1 MEYTSAEGEKA
12 KKRYDNAIAL
22 VASGDYIKAFEI
34 FDDVISVFP
43 EEHRNSFHIRVQQ
56 ANIFLLLVDKALS
69 KDVEITYFLGAIG
82 CVSEDV
88 RVTLLRTRLLRTLG
102 MALDSV
108 FYFKKCIR
116 SGKQGLAA
124 AEAKN
129 KTEIERLI
137 KEAEL
142 MIDESKTSPTIAH
155 YWPKFSDSE
164 DSQEPRC
171 EDRVG
176 DELRSYWMGLD
187 VKIKR
192 DFMKVSVEK
201 LRSFVK
207 GVHTKVGVDV
217 LKNVLD
223 VAREH
228 KKWRVWVCRTKCD
241 KVCSSAEECRT
252 HLEQKHAAVFKP
264 SSEED
269 VVMRIGINWA
279 KKIQVGPWE
288 PVRTVA
294 AVEMI
299 KAELE
304 YVKGFTSTSR
314 KKGWSS
320 EWPVAADEERSGLL
334 MEIKLLL
341 VSLCNHQILSCS
353 IRDWVMSFPVKHLR
367 KLGVSEESIN
377 DCRLVESPQSICF
390 LGRDELK
397 QIRGFLKKIK
407 CERHDGTDH
416 VGRAVDSLLDRIRI
430 KENIDIDV
438 DAQFSLLLLDKRL
451 LKSNNAPFDDDREI
465 KFIDKPDSHYD
476 EAQVK
481 GDDIISWLGDRSS
494 VDRSFPGP
502 IRKHNLVIWVAVLRA
517 LQFTCKTLGT
527 KYAKKKQ
534 VLDYEAALTAVENL
548 CMSEDER
555 NSYASLL
562 CDRFEDRVHENPL
575 TAKLFLCAVRDVFE
589 GGLHLTFD
597 IPDLEDCL
605 NLIRE
610 RSKSLSNDTVLKSI
624 KLQKSAVTEKV
635 LLIDARILLID
646 NSRIRLLNNLTS
658 LSAFDNRSYML
669 YFLKPFLLSDI
680 GCKLK
685 ADLLLKEETKSQTK
699 NKTKT
704 KSTKMPKPDAAEAD
718 HLFKE
723 DNKSHGKKKKTSTSM
738 STPVDKLEHK
748 PSVDLEPGG
757 TSQSPKTMEPED
769 TLTTEK
775 GPLEISSTNDIQEEA
790 TKVNTGD
797 MQNMPGENSVSGNL
811 ESALGGAA
819 TRYNSALDMTLK
831 ALMNINVLKED
842 LKRNK
847 QPFHGNLEEEQV
859 LPALQSLFTAVVSEE
874 IKTEG
879 VYCLILRDLLVSLEQ
894 VNSMSSSAA
903 EVLVT
908 ILESW
913 HCWKNSERE
922 SLVDRL
928 FTLEENE
935 RMSCRKCRRMPNYP
949 EQCYYGI
956 VMASDSIRDFKCAF
970 RKMKFVDILKVLRM
984 EYKML
989 CDIKSGG
996 CGTENFVH
1004 HLITKCP
1011 PIFII
1016 VLEWEKSETEKEI
1029 SETTKALEWEID
1041 ISRLYEGLEPN
1052 TNYRLVSMVGYG
1064 DEEREHICMAYEK
1077 NRWVNLGRESLAGE
1091 ADIVNICGGADAI
1104 GCWQQL
1110 EECGQILWRKE
1121 GCVSEYTPLLE
1132 FCARLFHLLA
1142 RSLGS
1147 ALYYK
1152 KTLRRAKHELSLS
1165 SVPQPDDNKVRDE
1178 FSLEN
1183 VTKEAEFMIAESK
1196 IMVRSWFPRDGLSQI
1211 RSIRKYAPPPEVCD
1225 SKKGEDR
1232 VGGELRSY
1240 WMGLDVKVKRD
1251 FMKVSVER
1259 VRRFVKGVHKSKGVD
1274 VLKHVMAIAREH
1286 KKWRVWVC
1294 RTKCDKVCFSAE
1306 ECRTHL
1312 EEKHA
1317 ANMEKDVVMR
1327 IGINWA
1333 YKIQHGRWE
1342 PVDTVAAVEMIKTQL
1357 EDVEAFTTKSRKKG
1371 WSDQWPLATAD
1382 EGRSDL
1388 LKEVKLL
1395 LVSLCEHQILSCS
1408 IRDWVMSFPV
1418 KHLKKLEVS
1427 EESLKDCRI
1436 VETPQS
1442 ICFLEREELKQ
1453 IRGFLKK
1460 IKCER
1465 HDGTDLVGRAVDSLL
1480 DRIRIKE
1487 SIEFNEK
1494 FSLLLLDKILLK
1506 SNNALSDDDDYE
1518 GKIKLIKDPDVHYAK
1533 AQAQGDD
1540 IISWLGDHSSVDKSF
1555 PVPIREH
1562 NLVIWVAVLR
1572 ALQYTCKTL
1581 GTKYAKKEHVL
1592 EYEAALLVVENL
1604 CDERRKTVQEN
1615 QWNSYASLLCDRF
1628 EDRVH
1633 ENPLTAKLF
1642 LCAVRD
1648 VFEGGLHLTFDIADL
1663 EDCMNLIRERSKSL
1677 SNDKVLKSIELLK
1690 SMVTE
1695 KVLRIDA
1702 KILLT
1707 DNSRI
1712 RLLDK
1717 LTRLSAYDNRSYML
1731 YFLKPFLLVS
1741 LKLYLYIC
1749 RLIWCLI
1756 CFLYIFM

>member
-269 VVMRIGINWA
+269 VVMRIGVNWA
-279 KKIQVGPWE
+279 KKIQGGTWE
-288 PVRTVA
+288 P
-294 AVEMI
+294 
-299 KAELE
+299 
-304 YVKGFTSTSR
+304 
-314 KKGWSS
+314 
-320 EWPVAADEERSGLL
+320 
-334 MEIKLLL
+334 
-341 VSLCNHQILSCS
+341 
-353 IRDWVMSFPVKHLR
+353 
-367 KLGVSEESIN
+367 
-377 DCRLVESPQSICF
+377 
-390 LGRDELK
+390 
-397 QIRGFLKKIK
+397 
-407 CERHDGTDH
+407 
-416 VGRAVDSLLDRIRI
+416 
-430 KENIDIDV
+430 
-438 DAQFSLLLLDKRL
+438 
-451 LKSNNAPFDDDREI
+451 
-465 KFIDKPDSHYD
+465 
-476 EAQVK
+476 
-481 GDDIISWLGDRSS
+481 
-494 VDRSFPGP
+494 
-502 IRKHNLVIWVAVLRA
+502 
-517 LQFTCKTLGT
+517 
-527 KYAKKKQ
+527 
-534 VLDYEAALTAVENL
+534 
-548 CMSEDER
+548 
-555 NSYASLL
+555 
-562 CDRFEDRVHENPL
+562 
-575 TAKLFLCAVRDVFE
+575 
-589 GGLHLTFD
+589 
-597 IPDLEDCL
+597 
-605 NLIRE
+605 
-610 RSKSLSNDTVLKSI
+610 
-624 KLQKSAVTEKV
+624 
-635 LLIDARILLID
+635 
-646 NSRIRLLNNLTS
+646 
-658 LSAFDNRSYML
+658 
-669 YFLKPFLLSDI
+669 
-680 GCKLK
+680 
-685 ADLLLKEETKSQTK
+685 
-699 NKTKT
+699 
-704 KSTKMPKPDAAEAD
+704 
-718 HLFKE
+718 
-723 DNKSHGKKKKTSTSM
+723 
-738 STPVDKLEHK
+738 
-748 PSVDLEPGG
+748 
-757 TSQSPKTMEPED
+757 
-769 TLTTEK
+769 
-775 GPLEISSTNDIQEEA
+775 
-790 TKVNTGD
+790 
-797 MQNMPGENSVSGNL
+797 
-811 ESALGGAA
+811 
-819 TRYNSALDMTLK
+819 
-831 ALMNINVLKED
+831 
-842 LKRNK
+842 
-847 QPFHGNLEEEQV
+847 
-859 LPALQSLFTAVVSEE
+859 
-874 IKTEG
+874 
-879 VYCLILRDLLVSLEQ
+879 
-894 VNSMSSSAA
+894 
-903 EVLVT
+903 
-908 ILESW
+908 
-913 HCWKNSERE
+913 
-922 SLVDRL
+922 
-928 FTLEENE
+928 
-935 RMSCRKCRRMPNYP
+935 
-949 EQCYYGI
+949 
-956 VMASDSIRDFKCAF
+956 
-970 RKMKFVDILKVLRM
+970 
-984 EYKML
+984 
-989 CDIKSGG
+989 
-996 CGTENFVH
+996 
-1004 HLITKCP
+1004 
-1011 PIFII
+1011 
-1016 VLEWEKSETEKEI
+1016 
-1029 SETTKALEWEID
+1029 
-1041 ISRLYEGLEPN
+1041 
-1052 TNYRLVSMVGYG
+1052 
-1064 DEEREHICMAYEK
+1064 
-1077 NRWVNLGRESLAGE
+1077 
-1091 ADIVNICGGADAI
+1091 
-1104 GCWQQL
+1104 
-1110 EECGQILWRKE
+1110 
-1121 GCVSEYTPLLE
+1121 
-1132 FCARLFHLLA
+1132 
-1142 RSLGS
+1142 
-1147 ALYYK
+1147 
-1152 KTLRRAKHELSLS
+1152 
-1165 SVPQPDDNKVRDE
+1165 
-1178 FSLEN
+1178 
-1183 VTKEAEFMIAESK
+1183 
-1196 IMVRSWFPRDGLSQI
+1196 
-1211 RSIRKYAPPPEVCD
+1211 
-1225 SKKGEDR
+1225 
-1232 VGGELRSY
+1232 
-1240 WMGLDVKVKRD
+1240 
-1251 FMKVSVER
+1251 
-1259 VRRFVKGVHKSKGVD
+1259 
-1274 VLKHVMAIAREH
+1274 
-1286 KKWRVWVC
+1286 
-1294 RTKCDKVCFSAE
+1294 
-1306 ECRTHL
+1306 
-1312 EEKHA
+1312 
-1317 ANMEKDVVMR
+1317 
-1327 IGINWA
+1327 
-1333 YKIQHGRWE
+1333 

-1357 EDVEAFTTKSRKKG
+1357 EDVKAFTSRSRKKG

-1382 EGRSDL
+1382 EERSDL

-1418 KHLKKLEVS
+1418 KHLRKLEVS
-1427 EESLKDCRI
+1427 EESIKDCRI

-1442 ICFLEREELKQ
+1442 ICFLERDELKQ

-1465 HDGTDLVGRAVDSLL
+1465 HDGTDLIGRAVDSLL

-1487 SIEFNEK
+1487 SIEFDEK
-1494 FSLLLLDKILLK
+1494 FSLLFLDKSLLK

-1555 PVPIREH
+1555 PGPIREH

-1604 CDERRKTVQEN
+1604 CDERRKTVQED

-1633 ENPLTAKLF
+1633 DPLTAKLF

-1648 VFEGGLHLTFDIADL
+1648 VFEGGLHLTFDIPDL

-1690 SMVTE
+1690 SMVTK

-1702 KILLT
+1702 KILLI

-1717 LTRLSAYDNRSYML
+1717 LTRLSAFDNRSYML
-1731 YFLKPFLLVS
+1731 HFLKPFLLNEIVIMKSKVKSDAAEADLLLKEGKKSLKEEKKSQAKKTRKDKNIKNKSTSVVTPVDKIVEHESSVKLEPEEHSKEPERGGLETSSNTDIQVEATAVDCDGKKSFPIVLFYSLSKHLEPAPEGAAARFNSALDMTLKNEIVNMEFKAKSDAAEADLHGQQITSTSMAILLFKEKYGFTLSKTFSYMSSKPSVDLQPAKTMEEDSMETKDTLGSEKGPLETSSNNDIQEEANKVNSGDMQNMPGEDSVSGNLESALGGAATRYNSALDMTLKALVNVNVLKEQVVKYNKQPVPDNLGEQVLCALQSLFTSVVSEEIKTEGVYTLILRDLLVS
-1741 LKLYLYIC
+1741 LEQVDSMVRSSGAAEVLVTILESWHCWKNSERDSLVDRLFTLEENERMSCRKCGRRPNYPEQSSYGIVVASDSIRNVNCAFGDIKFVDILKVTRMEYKMLCDIKTGGCGTTNFVHHVISRCPPIFIIVLEWEKSETEKEISETTKALEWEIDISRLYEGLEPNTNYRLVSMVGYGEEDEEHICMAYEMNQWVNLRRESLAGEVRKKQLKFGFLEYNYRTQTVVGNNWENVVRFCGERKIRPVILLYEAA
-1749 RLIWCLI
+1749 
-1756 CFLYIFM
+1756 